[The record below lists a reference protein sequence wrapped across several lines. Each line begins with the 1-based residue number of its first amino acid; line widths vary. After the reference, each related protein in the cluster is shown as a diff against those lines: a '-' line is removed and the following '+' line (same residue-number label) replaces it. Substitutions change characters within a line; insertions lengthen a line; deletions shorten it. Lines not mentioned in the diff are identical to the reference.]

1 MTLQPPPIHVQPFPE
16 PDSYCRVLWEGP
28 EHCLPVSKPEDYKNL
43 LRNMQEQ
50 LLPCFEVLAFCLSP
64 GKVQLV
70 LKGRSPQEIFSHLRL
85 QGAFPRETET
95 FNTFLELSAQT
106 TLPGGTLLGSHLRR
120 LVLTFFQALFPGIKQ
135 TRIILFR
142 SNQPAEIKDWIVA
155 THQQALEHGMVGGWQ
170 WTFSS
175 FAAHLHPGASNLAR
189 ARVLEL
195 FGTAEAFREAHTLHP
210 QTA

>member
-1 MTLQPPPIHVQPFPE
+1 
-16 PDSYCRVLWEGP
+16 
-28 EHCLPVSKPEDYKNL
+28 
-43 LRNMQEQ
+43 MQEE

-70 LKGRSPQEIFSHLRL
+70 FKARSAQEIFSHLRL

-95 FNTFLELSAQT
+95 LGTFLELSDQT
-106 TLPGGTLLGSHLRR
+106 ALPGGTLLGSHLRR
-120 LVLTFFQALFPGIKQ
+120 LVMHFFQRLFPGIKQ
-135 TRIILFR
+135 TRITFLR
-142 SNQPAEIKDWIVA
+142 SHEAPEVKDWIVG
-155 THQQALEHGMVGGWQ
+155 THLQALEYGMTGGWQ

-175 FAAHLHPGASNLAR
+175 YAAHLHPGASNLAR

-195 FGTAEAFREAHTLHP
+195 FGSTEAFREAHTLQP